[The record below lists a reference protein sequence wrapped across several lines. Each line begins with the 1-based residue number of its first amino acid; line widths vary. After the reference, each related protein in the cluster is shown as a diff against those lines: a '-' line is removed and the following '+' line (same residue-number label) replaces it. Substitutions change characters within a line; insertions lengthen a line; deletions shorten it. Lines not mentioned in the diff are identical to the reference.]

1 MGWQG
6 YGKRCLM
13 AKGSPRYS
21 SDDSSSKSYSP
32 EDDEY
37 ELLPHKRVLQLEKD
51 VVALKKNPLGST
63 GDGKSLTEHMDTLSK
78 SMNELVKIFKTAST
92 QMDLEERET
101 ELVSKQLG
109 PLMERVDLL
118 IDQNKKIAKGI
129 VAIADMLEDHKK
141 DHEDQASSPELRQTS
156 SSLPKQFAL
165 PQRDMQPPLPP
176 PPPSRI
182 SLPVPPQ
189 QNFPSRPPSFP
200 MNPFDD
206 IPPISNGPGGFG
218 AASPPTTPQGGPF
231 PSPNFPQPPPN
242 MMPAPSFQ
250 GAPQKKKGFF

>member
-1 MGWQG
+1 
-6 YGKRCLM
+6 M

-21 SDDSSSKSYSP
+21 SDDSSSASCST
-32 EDDEY
+32 EDEEY
-37 ELLPHKRVLQLEKD
+37 ELLPHKRVLQLEKE
-51 VVALKKNPLGST
+51 VGALKKNPLGST
-63 GDGKSLTEHMDTLSK
+63 GDGKSLMEHMDTLSK
-78 SMNELVKIFKTAST
+78 SMNDLVKIFKTASS

-109 PLMERVDLL
+109 PLMEKIDLL

-129 VAIADMLEDHKK
+129 VAIADMVEDHKK
-141 DHEDQASSPELRQTS
+141 DHEDQSSGEFRQTS
-156 SSLPKQFAL
+156 SSLPKFSI

-176 PPPSRI
+176 PPPSRV

-206 IPPISNGPGGFG
+206 IPPISSGFG
-218 AASPPTTPQGGPF
+218 SASPPTTPQGGPF

-242 MMPAPSFQ
+242 MMPTSSLSPGSS